1 MAYRVSPRLKEGM
14 GGNDNADWRARG
26 LKPCEW
32 VTRRVGPVRRCHG
45 VSDLSTPYN
54 ITERT
59 VSGEYTIYDPMA
71 RDLLIKEA
79 LRSITGFKA

>member
-1 MAYRVSPRLKEGM
+1 MAYRISPRTKGG

-45 VSDLSTPYN
+45 VSDLSTPYS

-59 VSGEYTIYDPMA
+59 GIREYTSTDPMA
-71 RDLLIKEA
+71 RDLINQRGPRVDHGL
-79 LRSITGFKA
+79 